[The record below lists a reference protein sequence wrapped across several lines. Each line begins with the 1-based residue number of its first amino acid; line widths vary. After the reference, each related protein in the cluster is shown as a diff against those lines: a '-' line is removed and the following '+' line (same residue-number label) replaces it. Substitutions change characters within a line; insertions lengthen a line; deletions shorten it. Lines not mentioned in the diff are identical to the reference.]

1 MTSTHP
7 DISHVMKIVRR
18 YLSDLQ
24 HHHLTVAFCYIR
36 GTLGRGMFFPST
48 SSLELVGYADANYAG
63 CLDPRRSTTGWCMYF
78 GNSLVS
84 RQWKTRSGLHI
95 FNGGWISSHVFR
107 MLWNHLV
114 DFSKRSLLYSVLE
127 DNKNA
132 IQIALNLVYHECTK
146 YNDVVCHFISGKAL
160 IKSFFFSLC
169 FIISLNYEHPY

>member
-1 MTSTHP
+1 MSWKLLAGTCQICNIIIWQLPFATFVEP
-7 DISHVMKIVRR
+7 LVTGCFSH
-18 YLSDLQ
+18 L
-24 HHHLTVAFCYIR
+24 HL
-36 GTLGRGMFFPST
+36 
-48 SSLELVGYADANYAG
+48 LVDANYAG
-63 CLDPRRSTTGWCMYF
+63 CLDTRRSTTGWCRYF
-78 GNSLVS
+78 GNSLIS
-84 RQWKTRSGLHI
+84 GQWKTRSGLHI

-160 IKSFFFSLC
+160 IKSFYFFSC